1 MATQDEFFEKLSEK
15 REASANVIDDP
26 SMRGIKDSVVEKYS
40 EQAHFIY
47 ELLQNADDCGA
58 KKARFVLEPSHL
70 VFAHNGVR
78 NFSVT
83 DPKHEEEKQGDI
95 NAITSIG
102 NSNKRDSKN
111 KIGKFGVGFKAVFTY
126 TETPHIYDKNY
137 KFLIERLIVPRRL
150 EEDFA
155 GRGKDETLFD
165 LPFDRP
171 DKSPET
177 CYEAISSKLQN
188 LSYPL
193 LFLTHLKE
201 IRYTIGGIDGYYRKE
216 IEEAR
221 QFENVTAELICCT
234 NVHGDTKNQDR
245 LWLFTQS
252 DEEGRQY
259 SVGFFLGERDDGR
272 TFLRPV
278 DMPAFCFFPTKE
290 ATGLHFIIQAP
301 FLLTDSREGI
311 REDEPHN
318 RVMLGL
324 LADLA
329 ARSITFLKR
338 IGEDR
343 GNHLIDENILTIIP
357 IRKIEYYRSYYGTN
371 YGLKGNSYEHSYGI
385 WDPFYE
391 SMKEVFRKEAIIPA
405 KEGYASSSNAYWAD
419 ESKIAELFSDA
430 QLSQLYGKDGSK
442 WVFPS
447 ISRNTHGI
455 AQEDEARRTFID
467 FITEDKHP
475 NEAEILDKITP
486 SFIEGQPIIWLT
498 DFYKWINESSS
509 RRTKVKR
516 LPVFLDQYHKA
527 VAAFDKNGQEILF
540 TPSAN
545 IDEDE
550 YPTLSKDLWNI
561 EDLREFFKNLELGA
575 PSTRD
580 YIYNKILPLYKDSEA
595 DSISVEKADEHF
607 KLFFDYYYCDHR
619 DLGFIDLIKN
629 CSFLTYCDSDGN
641 WHRAKANE
649 LYLPT
654 VELKKWFQLS
664 PQTRF
669 LSKEKYEKIVGK
681 ENWSMLEDFLESLGI
696 KTEIAINYIERK
708 PDTLENPE
716 YRGTRYD
723 IWLEPHVDGLK
734 ENIGLLRSKHLSSN
748 ELSKLVEQNGQ
759 KLPEGKREEYEEY
772 LDGEKQSRKEKAK
785 FLWDTLDRLLEQPA
799 PSGSWQPPYPSPA
812 FSYGSY
818 RFPSGEHHWFY
829 RHDQWETYESTLQH
843 KLREIAWNFATENGY
858 FNPESI
864 DGSPSPKL
872 LELFGIS
879 QESHEQKDERL
890 LKVKEE
896 AQELGID
903 PVEVLEKEIAKKKEE
918 KARIEENIAAEEEL
932 RENADLSFSS
942 DVPSDVSQNA
952 DLKKGEA
959 PGTTRTDSLAAHSES
974 PFQTLSS
981 SSSRETA
988 TEDFTEGEDITLSP
1002 QSVSETI
1009 EKKQQKIQD
1018 EINKLEDEQERLKEM
1033 YARVSQLP
1041 KYSFG
1046 WFKALLSL
1054 EKEGQGQTPGG
1065 REISITFSS
1074 VTRDPKSDRS
1084 FILGRP
1090 NRYVPPSIEDKSNIP
1105 LSLFMQDGKKRSPEI
1120 EVVSV
1125 KGNTLRVKAKNGDQL
1140 KGINFSKVT
1149 HAVIDVKNPDF
1160 LLESLDG
1167 EFQKLDYSDDYDMQ
1181 RELCENIEFLVGP
1194 PGTGKTTYLAE
1205 HLKTLMEGGGDSCKV
1220 LVLTPTNKAADVLVR
1235 KIMEISGEDD
1245 SYKAWLA
1252 RIGMTEDEEIED
1264 SPVFREKALDI
1275 QGMSKCVAVTTI
1287 ARYPYDYLIPGKG
1300 KRLPLNEIDWDYIV
1314 VDEASMIPLADITFL
1329 LYKQKP
1335 KKFIIAG
1342 DPFQIEPIVSQ
1353 EAWKDENIY
1362 SLVKLKS
1369 FKKLSTIPYLYE
1381 VQTLNTQYRS
1391 IPEIGEVFS
1400 NFAYEGKL
1408 EHHRTPSERK
1418 DFHLKDLDV
1427 KPLNIIKYPVRK
1439 YESIYRAKRLQN
1451 SPYQLYSALLTVEYI
1466 LFLANKI
1473 SESKPGQSATI
1484 GVISPYR
1491 AQAQII
1497 DRLLSREKLP
1507 EGIKVTSG
1515 TVHKFQGDECDI
1527 IFAVFNA
1534 PANLSNPDNMHINK
1548 KNIINVAVSRARDYL
1563 FVVMPDDETENVE
1576 NLRLIKRIENLM
1588 KKDGACSVT
1597 SAEDI
1602 EKMIFK
1608 RNGYL
1613 EDNVFSTGHQDVNVY
1628 DRPEKMYE
1636 VRTEED
1642 AVDIQ
1647 IHVGNN
1653 N

>member
-1 MATQDEFFEKLSEK
+1 MATQDEFFEKLSKK
-15 REASANVIDDP
+15 REASADVIDDP

-47 ELLQNADDCGA
+47 ELLQNADDCRA
-58 KKARFVLEPSHL
+58 EKARFILEPSHL

-83 DPKHEEEKQGDI
+83 DPEHEEEKQGDI

-155 GRGKDETLFD
+155 GREEDETLFN

-171 DKSPET
+171 DKSPDA
-177 CYEAISSKLQN
+177 CCEAISSKLQD

-201 IRYTIGGIDGYYRKE
+201 IRYAINGTDGYYLKE
-216 IEEAR
+216 IEETR
-221 QFENVTAELICCT
+221 QFENVTAELVCCI

-272 TFLRPV
+272 TFLLPV

-318 RVMLGL
+318 RVMLDL

-329 ARSITFLKR
+329 ARSIIFLKR

-343 GNHLIDENILTIIP
+343 GNRLVDENILNIIP
-357 IRKIEYYRSYYGTN
+357 IGKIEYYNSYYSS
-371 YGLKGNSYEHSYGI
+371 SYSI
-385 WDPFYE
+385 WDPFYK
-391 SMKEVFRKEAIIPA
+391 STKEVFRKEVIIPA
-405 KEGYASSSNAYWAD
+405 KEGYASSPNAYWAD
-419 ESKIAELFSDA
+419 ESKIAELFSDG
-430 QLSQLYGKDGSK
+430 QLSQLYDREGSK

-467 FITEDKHP
+467 SITEDKHP
-475 NEAEILDKITP
+475 TEAEILDKITP
-486 SFIEGQPIIWLT
+486 SFIEGQPITWLT

-509 RRTKVKR
+509 RRAKVKR
-516 LPVFLDQYHKA
+516 LPVFLDQHHKA

-550 YPTLSKDLWNI
+550 YPMLSKDLWNI
-561 EDLREFFKNLELGA
+561 GDLKDFFKNMGLGE
-575 PSTRD
+575 PSARD

-595 DSISVEKADEHF
+595 DSISLEKADEHF
-607 KLFFDYYYCDHR
+607 KLFFAYYCDHR
-619 DLGFIDLIKN
+619 DLDFISLIKN
-629 CSFLTYCDSDGN
+629 CSFLTYCDRNGE
-641 WHRAKANE
+641 WHRSRAND

-654 VELKKWFQLS
+654 SELKKWFQPS
-664 PQTRF
+664 PQIRF
-669 LSKEKYEKIVGK
+669 LPKEKYEGIVGK
-681 ENWSMLEDFLESLGI
+681 ENEALLEDFLKSLGI
-696 KTEIAINYIERK
+696 KAEIAINYVKRE
-708 PDTLENPE
+708 PYTLDNPAAQ
-716 YRGTRYD
+716 GTRYD
-723 IWLEPHVDGLK
+723 IWLEPDIDGLK
-734 ENIGLLRSKHLSSN
+734 ENIDILRSKLLSYD

-759 KLPEGKREEYEEY
+759 KLPEEKRKEYEEN
-772 LDGEKQSRKEKAK
+772 LAGEKQSRKEKAK
-785 FLWDTLDRLLEQPA
+785 FLWNTLDKLLEQPA
-799 PSGSWQPPYPSPA
+799 PSGSWHLPYPSSA
-812 FSYGSY
+812 FFYGSY

-829 RHDQWETYESTLQH
+829 RRDQWEPYKSALQQSL
-843 KLREIAWNFATENGY
+843 KEVAWYFTTEDGY

-879 QESHEQKDERL
+879 QEPHEQKEERL

-918 KARIEENIAAEEEL
+918 KARTEENVAAKEEL
-932 RENADLSFSS
+932 RENADLSS
-942 DVPSDVSQNA
+942 PSDVLQNA
-952 DLKKGEA
+952 DLKKREA
-959 PGTTRTDSLAAHSES
+959 PGLPRADSLAACSTPS
-974 PFQTLSS
+974 LQTPSS
-981 SSSRETA
+981 SAPRETA
-988 TEDFTEGEDITLSP
+988 TEDFTEGDDVTLSP

-1018 EINKLEDEQERLKEM
+1018 EIDKLENEREHLEEM
-1033 YARVSQLP
+1033 YDRVSQLP

-1054 EKEGQGQTPGG
+1054 EKEGQGQTPAG
-1065 REISITFSS
+1065 REMSITFSS
-1074 VTRDPKSDRS
+1074 VMRDPKSDRS
-1084 FILGRP
+1084 FILSRP

-1125 KGNTLRVKAKNGDQL
+1125 KGNTLRVKAKNEDQL
-1140 KGINFSKVT
+1140 KGIDFSKVT

-1167 EFQKLDYSDDYDMQ
+1167 EFQKLDYSDDFDMQ
-1181 RELCENIEFLVGP
+1181 QELCKNIEFLIGP
-1194 PGTGKTTYLAE
+1194 PGTGKTTYLAKF
-1205 HLKTLMEGGGDSCKV
+1205 LKTLMEGGEDPCRV
-1220 LVLTPTNKAADVLVR
+1220 LVLTPTNKAADVLVK
-1235 KIMEISGEDD
+1235 KIMEISGEDS
-1245 SYKAWLA
+1245 SYEAWLA
-1252 RIGMTEDEEIED
+1252 RIGMTEDDAIED
-1264 SPVFREKALDI
+1264 SPVFKEKTLDVK
-1275 QGMSKCVAVTTI
+1275 GMPKCVAVTTI

-1300 KRLPLNEIDWDYIV
+1300 KTQPLKEIDWDYIV

-1342 DPFQIEPIVSQ
+1342 DLFQIEPIVSQ

-1362 SLVKLKS
+1362 NLVNLDFFDVS
-1369 FKKLSTIPYLYE
+1369 PTFPYN
-1381 VQTLNTQYRS
+1381 VKTLDTQYRS
-1391 IPEIGEVFS
+1391 IPEIGNVFS
-1400 NFAYEGKL
+1400 NFAYGGKL
-1408 EHHRTPSERK
+1408 KHHRTASERK
-1418 DFHLKDLDV
+1418 DLHLEGLGV

-1473 SESKPGQSATI
+1473 SERNPGKSVTI

-1534 PANLSNPDNMHINK
+1534 PANLSNPGNMHINNR
-1548 KNIINVAVSRARDYL
+1548 NIINVAISRARDYL
-1563 FVVMPDDETENVE
+1563 FVVMPDEETENIE
-1576 NLRLIKRIENLM
+1576 NLGQIKRIENLI
-1588 KKDGACSVT
+1588 KKEGTCSVI
-1597 SAEDI
+1597 SADDI

-1647 IHVGNN
+1647 IHVSNN

>member
-1 MATQDEFFEKLSEK
+1 MATQDEFFEKLSKK
-15 REASANVIDDP
+15 REASADVIDDP

-47 ELLQNADDCGA
+47 ELLQNADDCRA
-58 KKARFVLEPSHL
+58 EKARFVLEPSHL

-83 DPKHEEEKQGDI
+83 DPEHEEEKQGDI

-155 GRGKDETLFD
+155 GREKDETLFD

-171 DKSPET
+171 DKSPEA
-177 CYEAISSKLQN
+177 CCEAISSKLQD

-193 LFLTHLKE
+193 LFLKHLKE
-201 IRYTIGGIDGYYRKE
+201 IRYAINGTDGYYLKE
-216 IEEAR
+216 IEETR
-221 QFENVTAELICCT
+221 QFENVTAELVCCT

-245 LWLFTQS
+245 LWLFTQN

-272 TFLRPV
+272 TFLLPV
-278 DMPAFCFFPTKE
+278 NMPAFCFFPTKE

-318 RVMLGL
+318 RVMLDL

-329 ARSITFLKR
+329 ARSIIFLKR

-343 GNHLIDENILTIIP
+343 GNRLVDENILNIIP
-357 IRKIEYYRSYYGTN
+357 IEKIEYYNSYYSSN
-371 YGLKGNSYEHSYGI
+371 YSI
-385 WDPFYE
+385 WDPFYK
-391 SMKEVFRKEAIIPA
+391 STKEVFRKKAIIPA
-405 KEGYASSSNAYWAD
+405 KEGYASSSDAYWAD
-419 ESKIAELFSDA
+419 ESKIAELFSDG
-430 QLSQLYGKDGSK
+430 QLSQLYGREGSK

-475 NEAEILDKITP
+475 TEAEILDKITP
-486 SFIEGQPIIWLT
+486 SFIEGQPITWLT

-509 RRTKVKR
+509 RRAKVKR
-516 LPVFLDQYHKA
+516 LPVFLDQHHKA

-550 YPTLSKDLWNI
+550 YPILSKDLWNI
-561 EDLREFFKNLELGA
+561 GDLKDFFKNMGLGE
-575 PSTRD
+575 PSARD

-595 DSISVEKADEHF
+595 DSISLEKADEHF
-607 KLFFDYYYCDHR
+607 KLFFDYYCDHR
-619 DLGFIDLIKN
+619 DLDFISLIKN
-629 CSFLTYCDSDGN
+629 CSFLTYCDRNGE
-641 WHRAKANE
+641 WHRSRANA

-654 VELKKWFQLS
+654 SELKTWFQPS

-669 LSKEKYEKIVGK
+669 LPKEKYEGIVGK
-681 ENWSMLEDFLESLGI
+681 ENEALLEDFLKSLGI
-696 KTEIAINYIERK
+696 KAEIAINYVSRNTY
-708 PDTLENPE
+708 TLENPE
-716 YRGTRYD
+716 YQGNRYN
-723 IWLEPHVDGLK
+723 IWLEPNIDGLK
-734 ENIGLLRSKHLSSN
+734 ENIAILRSKLLSYD

-759 KLPEGKREEYEEY
+759 KLPEEKREEYEKY
-772 LDGEKQSRKEKAK
+772 LAGEKQSRKEKAK
-785 FLWDTLDRLLEQPA
+785 FLWNTLDKLLEQPA
-799 PSGSWQPPYPSPA
+799 PSGSWQPPYPSSA
-812 FSYGSY
+812 FFYGSY

-829 RHDQWETYESTLQH
+829 RRDRWETYKSALQQSL
-843 KLREIAWNFATENGY
+843 KEVAWYFTTEDGY

-872 LELFGIS
+872 LELFCIR
-879 QESHEQKDERL
+879 QESREQRYEEM
-890 LKVKEE
+890 LKE
-896 AQELGID
+896 ARELGID
-903 PVEVLEKEIAKKKEE
+903 LEEALRETIAKAKEE
-918 KARIEENIAAEEEL
+918 KAIAEERIVREEL
-932 RENADLSFSS
+932 RENADLSS
-942 DVPSDVSQNA
+942 PSDTPSDILQNA

-959 PGTTRTDSLAAHSES
+959 PDAPRADSPAACSTPYLHT
-974 PFQTLSS
+974 PSS
-981 SSSRETA
+981 SGPRETT
-988 TEDFTEGEDITLSP
+988 TEDFTEGDDVTLSP

-1018 EINKLEDEQERLKEM
+1018 EIDKLENEREHLEEM
-1033 YARVSQLP
+1033 YDRVSQLP

-1054 EKEGQGQTPGG
+1054 EKEGQGQTPAG
-1065 REISITFSS
+1065 REMSITFSS
-1074 VTRDPKSDRS
+1074 VMRDLKSDRS
-1084 FILGRP
+1084 FILSRP

-1125 KGNTLRVKAKNGDQL
+1125 KGNTLRVKAKNEDQL
-1140 KGINFSKVT
+1140 KGIDFSKVT

-1167 EFQKLDYSDDYDMQ
+1167 EFQKLDYSDDFNMQ
-1181 RELCENIEFLVGP
+1181 QELCKNIEFLIGP
-1194 PGTGKTTYLAE
+1194 PGTGKTTYLAKF
-1205 HLKTLMEGGGDSCKV
+1205 LKTLMEGGEDPCRV
-1220 LVLTPTNKAADVLVR
+1220 LVLTPTNKAADVLVK
-1235 KIMEISGEDD
+1235 KIMEISGEDS
-1245 SYKAWLA
+1245 SYEAWLA
-1252 RIGMTEDEEIED
+1252 RIGITEDDAIED
-1264 SPVFREKALDI
+1264 SPVFKEKTLDVK
-1275 QGMSKCVAVTTI
+1275 GMPKCVAVTTI

-1300 KRLPLNEIDWDYIV
+1300 KTQPLKEIDWDYIV

-1342 DPFQIEPIVSQ
+1342 DLFQIEPIVSQ

-1362 SLVKLKS
+1362 NLVNLGS
-1369 FKKLSTIPYLYE
+1369 FDVPPTFPYN
-1381 VQTLNTQYRS
+1381 VKTLDTQYRS
-1391 IPEIGEVFS
+1391 IPEIGDVFS
-1400 NFAYEGKL
+1400 NFAYGGKL
-1408 EHHRTPSERK
+1408 KHHRTASERK
-1418 DFHLKDLDV
+1418 DLHLEGLGV

-1439 YESIYRAKRLQN
+1439 YESIYRVKRLQN

-1473 SESKPGQSATI
+1473 SERNPGKSVTI

-1534 PANLSNPDNMHINK
+1534 PANLSNPGNMHINN
-1548 KNIINVAVSRARDYL
+1548 KNIINVAISRARDYL
-1563 FVVMPDDETENVE
+1563 FVVMPDEETENIE
-1576 NLRLIKRIENLM
+1576 NLGQIKRIENLI
-1588 KKDGACSVT
+1588 KKEGTCSVI
-1597 SAEDI
+1597 SADDI

-1647 IHVGNN
+1647 IHVSNN